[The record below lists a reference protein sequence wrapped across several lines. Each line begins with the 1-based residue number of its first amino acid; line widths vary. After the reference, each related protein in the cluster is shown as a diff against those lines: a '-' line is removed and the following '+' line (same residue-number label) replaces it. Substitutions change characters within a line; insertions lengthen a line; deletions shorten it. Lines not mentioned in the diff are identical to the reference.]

1 MSLQPGDAVAD
12 CTFQRLDGTAARLSE
27 LAGRPLVLIFL
38 RHLA

>member
-1 MSLQPGDAVAD
+1 MSLQPGEVVAD

-27 LAGRPLVLIFL
+27 FADRPLVLVFL